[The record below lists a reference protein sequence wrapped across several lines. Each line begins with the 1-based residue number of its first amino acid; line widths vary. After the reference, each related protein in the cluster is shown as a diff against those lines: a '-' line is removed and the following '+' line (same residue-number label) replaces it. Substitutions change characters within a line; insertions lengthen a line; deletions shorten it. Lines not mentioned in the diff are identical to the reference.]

1 MQTAPRVL
9 EPSVLAG
16 GALQLAPALLAGVLD
31 LDRGGVDPDVVQ
43 VLLDLLPHLTVI
55 VAGDHSLLQRLHLD
69 MTSSDDP
76 PEIQEMRNTV
86 PHDKV
91 ETCRLVA
98 RYEAHGRL

>member
-55 VAGDHSLLQRLHLD
+55 VAGDYSLLQRLHLN

-76 PEIQEMRNTV
+76 PGIQVNLGALSPTTRSR
-86 PHDKV
+86 PAD
-91 ETCRLVA
+91 
-98 RYEAHGRL
+98 